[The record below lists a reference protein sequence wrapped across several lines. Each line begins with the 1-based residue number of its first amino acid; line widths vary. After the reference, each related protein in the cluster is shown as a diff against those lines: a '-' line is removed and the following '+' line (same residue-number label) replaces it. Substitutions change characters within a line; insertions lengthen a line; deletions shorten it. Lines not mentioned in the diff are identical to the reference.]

1 MWFIQNF
8 YKKVV
13 TVKSNAI
20 DTFFTK
26 TVNGNKDV
34 SIMALQDEQ

>member
-1 MWFIQNF
+1 MAA
-8 YKKVV
+8 KVY
-13 TVKSNAI
+13 
-20 DTFFTK
+20 FTK